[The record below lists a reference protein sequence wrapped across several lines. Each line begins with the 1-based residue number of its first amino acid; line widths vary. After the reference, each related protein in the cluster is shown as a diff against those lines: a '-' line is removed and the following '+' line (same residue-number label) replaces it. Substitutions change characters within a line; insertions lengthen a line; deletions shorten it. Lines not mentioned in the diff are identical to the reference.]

1 MGNKNFK
8 STWPLIDKRKLIN
21 EKIIKEGIVASFGLL
36 KYKNKE
42 FILIGY
48 FGGMIE
54 VYDSLNLEKI
64 AYDENLDCMNVRY
77 IGQLIDNYFA
87 VAFYANI
94 SIYIF
99 YEEKNNCN
107 AYNIKKVQI
116 IENIDID
123 NYHNLEL
130 LKAISFDWNLYREN
144 DDYEIVKEKTEII
157 KNNKYKRNVPFGD
170 ELIISSNGGIFLFNK
185 KKEEDNKQNLE
196 EIKEDIDIDIDDLLE
211 KWKKYPFEYKQNLTN
226 FIDIYD
232 ISQINFEYLAGITDN
247 YLYLISMETYEIVTK
262 FNVKVSKNCDS
273 MMFMLNDN
281 ILCMG
286 GDDSI
291 TLISIKNFEILSET
305 KIKSQNI
312 ITEICI
318 LPDFN
323 ILIAMNNSN
332 ENKDYIYQYK
342 YSYSFNKFK
351 KKMEYNI
358 VKETKKLL
366 TSNDGYIVMRSL
378 MKKRLVTFFD
388 LKIQIWE

>member
-21 EKIIKEGIVASFGLL
+21 EKVIKEGIVASFGLL

>member
-1 MGNKNFK
+1 
-8 STWPLIDKRKLIN
+8 
-21 EKIIKEGIVASFGLL
+21 
-36 KYKNKE
+36 
-42 FILIGY
+42 
-48 FGGMIE
+48 
-54 VYDSLNLEKI
+54 
-64 AYDENLDCMNVRY
+64 MNVRY